1 MAKTEKVGIVVSN
14 KMNKSVVVEVE
25 YRYRHPIY
33 SKTVVKTKRY
43 MAHDENNTCQI
54 GDQVLLEQHRPIS
67 RKKRW
72 LIKQILTKS
81 LISN

>member
-1 MAKTEKVGIVVSN
+1 MPKTEKIGIIVSN
-14 KMNKSVVVEVE
+14 KMDKSVVVEVE

-33 SKTVVKTKRY
+33 LKIVVRTKRY
-43 MAHDENNTCQI
+43 MAHDELNVCHI
-54 GDQVLLEQHRPIS
+54 GDKVILKPNRPLS

-72 LIKQILTKS
+72 IIKQVLNKL

>member
-1 MAKTEKVGIVVSN
+1 MAKTEKIGIVVSN

-33 SKTVVKTKRY
+33 LKIVVRTKRY
-43 MAHDENNTCQI
+43 MAHDEANTCQI
-54 GDQVLLEQHRPIS
+54 GDKVILEQNRPLS

-72 LIKQILTKS
+72 IIKQILTKS

>member
-1 MAKTEKVGIVVSN
+1 MAKMEQIGIVVSD

-33 SKTVVKTKRY
+33 LKTVVRTKRY
-43 MAHDENNTCQI
+43 MAHDEENNCQI
-54 GDQVLLEQHRPIS
+54 GDTVLLEQTRPQS

-72 LIKQILTKS
+72 SIKQILSKS
-81 LISN
+81 VLSN

>member
-1 MAKTEKVGIVVSN
+1 MAKMEQIGIVVSD

-33 SKTVVKTKRY
+33 LKTVVRTKRY
-43 MAHDENNTCQI
+43 MAHDEENSCKI
-54 GDQVLLEQHRPIS
+54 GDTVLLEQNRPLS

-72 LIKQILTKS
+72 SLKQILSKS
-81 LISN
+81 VLAN

>member
-1 MAKTEKVGIVVSN
+1 MSKTEKIGIVVSN
-14 KMNKSVVVEVE
+14 KMQKSVVVEVE

-33 SKTVVKTKRY
+33 LKIIVRTKRY
-43 MAHDENNTCQI
+43 MAHDEENLCNI
-54 GDQVLLEQHRPIS
+54 GDKVLLEPHRPLS

-72 LIKQILTKS
+72 MIKQILTKS